1 MYDDKEKNG
10 SYRELL
16 FDERWL
22 KKRAHIIQRDNFRCV
37 ICGSTTKLIVHHKD
51 YDDKYLVTLCESCH
65 CRGHQKY
72 QIPMKIINQ

>member
-1 MYDDKEKNG
+1 MINRNICMYDDKEKNG

-37 ICGSTTKLIVHHKD
+37 ICGSTT
-51 YDDKYLVTLCESCH
+51 S
-65 CRGHQKY
+65 
-72 QIPMKIINQ
+72 